1 MELTAAEIDH
11 YRSLPR
17 IERAPP
23 RVRTR
28 PKVRRVNSEA
38 ETERRRR
45 RGLVVKEVMQR
56 YGLDMP
62 AASRLVREKGLYP

>member
-1 MELTAAEIDH
+1 MELTAEQLAH

-28 PKVRRVNSEA
+28 PKVRRVNTAA

-45 RGLVVKEVMQR
+45 RGHVVKEVMAR
-56 YGLDMP
+56 YALDMP
-62 AASRLVREKGLYP
+62 AASRVVKDFNLC